1 MAEEVGGIVYEV
13 GIEAGGLKAGSAQVA
28 AALEQV
34 QKEAN
39 RTSTQLG
46 SLDTNL
52 SKTAVAV
59 NNATNGTNKFR
70 TAMQQGGYQVQDF
83 VVQVQGGQS
92 ALVAFSQQGSQLL
105 GIFGPGGAVAGALLT
120 IATIIAGTLVAA
132 MNGGKSAIESLNDAI
147 SATDK
152 IISISSNGVA
162 AYSDKFAMLAKANT
176 QLATLMRQQA
186 QLELQA
192 ALSKVSKE
200 VTKASSDFISFGD
213 TIVSSLSGGYASIKL
228 FDGYMKTLNITTNDF
243 SEAFAQASAAG
254 ESGRGVMMGLVSTV
268 GALASRFNMTD
279 QQAFEFAKQL
289 SDISKNPTDEKL
301 RALIATLQEV
311 GNGTSK
317 GASTAREYA
326 QRLIEIMSASTDA
339 SIRLKALKDMT
350 DSLTSSQDKALR
362 QAQQTLFIEKQTG
375 DERQKAMAWRDAEN
389 QGLKAGTAAFRQYY
403 DVRLA
408 TYKQQEAN
416 AEAAKKEREASSAAE
431 SAAKKAANQA
441 ESNAQKIER
450 LRQESELSA
459 DSTTEM
465 SRAQAILNAQQ
476 SLNKGATQED
486 IKLAG
491 EYAAKK
497 WDNANA
503 IKAEAAA
510 RKLLPETAE
519 NASYQQ
525 DLKDLQTAL
534 TAKKITQ
541 QQYDATELQLAQQH
555 QVKLNQIRA
564 QQSVSPIQQGV
575 AQVNPIQALANEQ
588 VQKLALIQQY
598 EQQRVISHETANALM
613 AAADTEYRTNL
624 INAQWQIWSNQSAA
638 TQAAAAAFDAFGST
652 AANALTGILTGSM
665 SVSDALR
672 SIGSNILSSVIN
684 SFVQMGIE
692 WAKSVIMGQV
702 GMTAAAAMSITQ
714 AQLIASAAAP
724 AAALMSLA
732 TAGANS
738 GPAMAGMGATVALG
752 KTLAIAGARYN
763 GGSVTAGSMYQVGEN
778 GLPEIFQASNGS
790 QYMIPGDNGR
800 VISNRDMTSGSSGVI
815 IYNNVINNTS
825 SQVSTSATDN
835 GDGTVTIQTIVADIE
850 ENGPIGQAIDRNYT
864 ASRRATE

>member
-162 AYSDKFAMLAKANT
+162 AYSDKFAQLAKANT

-213 TIVSSLSGGYASIKL
+213 TLVSSLNGGYASIKL

-326 QRLIEIMSASTDA
+326 QRLLDIMSASTDA
-339 SIRLKALKDMT
+339 TMRLKALKDMT
-350 DSLTSSQDKALR
+350 DNLASSQDKALQ

-375 DERQKAMAWRDAEN
+375 AARQQAMAWRDAEN
-389 QGLKAGTAAFRQYY
+389 QGLKAGTAAFREYY
-403 DVRLA
+403 SVRLA

-416 AEAAKKEREASSAAE
+416 AEAAKNEREANSAAE
-431 SAAKKAANQA
+431 SAAKKAANQQ
-441 ESNAQKIER
+441 ESINQKLEN
-450 LRQESELSA
+450 LRQKSELSA
-459 DSTTEM
+459 ESTKEL
-465 SRAQAILNAQQ
+465 SREQAILVAQQ
-476 SLNKGATQED
+476 SLGAAATQSQID
-486 IKLAG
+486 LAG
-491 EYAAKK
+491 QYAAKA
-497 WDNANA
+497 WDNAA
-503 IKAEAAA
+503 ALKAQTEAE
-510 RKLLPETAE
+510 KKKKQAE
-519 NASYQQ
+519 DAYSGLRNQSSPI
-525 DLKDLQTAL
+525 TAL
-534 TAKKITQ
+534 DNNFQKDMSDLNAYATLYPQKIAEVEATRAAIEEQYRKQRMEAMWQEWSQ
-541 QQYDATELQLAQQH
+541 QNT
-555 QVKLNQIRA
+555 
-564 QQSVSPIQQGV
+564 
-575 AQVNPIQALANEQ
+575 
-588 VQKLALIQQY
+588 
-598 EQQRVISHETANALM
+598 
-613 AAADTEYRTNL
+613 
-624 INAQWQIWSNQSAA
+624 A
-638 TQAAAAAFDAFGST
+638 TQVAAAAFEAFGQT
-652 AANALTGILTGSM
+652 ASNALTGILTGSM

-738 GPAMAGMGATVALG
+738 GPAMAGMVATVALG

-763 GGSVTAGSMYQVGEN
+763 GGSVAAGSAYRVGEN
-778 GLPEIFQASNGS
+778 GLPELFQASNGN

-800 VISNRDMTSGSSGVI
+800 VLSNRDISSGSSSSGVV

-825 SQVSTSATDN
+825 SQVSTSTSATDN
-835 GDGTVTIQTIVADIE
+835 GDGTVTIQTIVADIS
-850 ENGPIGQAIDRNYT
+850 ENGPIGQAISRNYT
-864 ASRRATE
+864 TNRRATE